1 MSECNLTLSTLHHQ
15 GQPGVD
21 VVTRLLGLRGH
32 RYAVEVTGLS
42 IGLKIKRGMKDEDAL
57 RPLLMSGDS
66 LEETIRNGIFFF
78 VVGDPPDEYFIRS
91 VYLSQQSVLG
101 NLPPVV
107 TYGIARYDTYCM
119 PEAEKLRIERSSRG
133 AESRPPA
140 LVAPRIQKH
149 PTRISVAVGFILSSL
164 G

>member
-66 LEETIRNGIFFF
+66 LEETIRNGKFFF
-78 VVGDPPDEYFIRS
+78 RCGRS
-91 VYLSQQSVLG
+91 AG
-101 NLPPVV
+101 
-107 TYGIARYDTYCM
+107 
-119 PEAEKLRIERSSRG
+119 
-133 AESRPPA
+133 
-140 LVAPRIQKH
+140 
-149 PTRISVAVGFILSSL
+149 
-164 G
+164 